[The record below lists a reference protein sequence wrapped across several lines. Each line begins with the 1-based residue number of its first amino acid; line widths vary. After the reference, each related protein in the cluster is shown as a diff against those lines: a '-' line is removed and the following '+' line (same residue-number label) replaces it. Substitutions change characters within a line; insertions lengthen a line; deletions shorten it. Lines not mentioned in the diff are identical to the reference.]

1 MRTVPRDLLLLVLSL
16 SFSLSVRSQTRDVAA
31 QAKTRINPK
40 DALTYVWIPPG
51 TFQMGCSPGDSKC
64 SDYEKPAHSVTIT
77 KGFWIGQTPVTQ
89 VPYKKVMG
97 VSHSHFKGDQ
107 LPEDRVSWY
116 EAKAYCEHVDMRL
129 PTEAQW
135 EYAARGGNPAS
146 LYGPVAQIAWYRANS
161 GGRTHGVAL
170 KKPNDYGL
178 YDMLGDVDEWSA
190 DPFSPYIVELNE
202 DGLGPSAITRLGF
215 SMPPPSLDNKGESAT
230 RPWEPPKDFSRTV
243 RGASWDNDSYLVS
256 VSNRM
261 RYDPEN
267 RHPNV
272 GFRCLAN

>member
-1 MRTVPRDLLLLVLSL
+1 MRTVPRDVLLLLLSL
-16 SFSLSVRSQTRDVAA
+16 SLSRWVCSQTRDVPA

-40 DALTYVWIPPG
+40 DELTYVWIPPG

-64 SDYEKPAHSVTIT
+64 SEYEKTPHSVTIT
-77 KGFWIGQTPVTQ
+77 KGFWIGRTPVTQ
-89 VPYKKVMG
+89 AAYKKVMG
-97 VSHSHFKGDQ
+97 VSHSHFKGEQ
-107 LPEDRVSWY
+107 LPEDSVTWY
-116 EAKAYCEHVDMRL
+116 EAKVYCEHVDMRL

-146 LYGPVAQIAWYRANS
+146 RYGPAAQIAWYRVNS

-190 DPFSPYIVELNE
+190 DPFWPHLVDLNE
-202 DGLGPSAITRLGF
+202 EGLGPSALTRLGF
-215 SMPPPSLDNKGESAT
+215 DMPPPSLDNKGESAP
-230 RPWEPPKDFSRTV
+230 RPWEPPKSISRTV

-272 GFRCLAN
+272 GFRCVAN